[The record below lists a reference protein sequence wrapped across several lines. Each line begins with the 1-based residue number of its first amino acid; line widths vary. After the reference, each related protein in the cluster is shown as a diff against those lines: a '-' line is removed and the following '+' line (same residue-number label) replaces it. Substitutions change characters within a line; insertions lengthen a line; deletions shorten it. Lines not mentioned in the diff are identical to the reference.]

1 MTRRSSR
8 QKRKGGKLIVMTKEL
23 MRWNVCMYV
32 CDFAR
37 ILFIFSVLE
46 ENKLS
51 RYFWLFVGCCARA
64 RFQKN
69 NY

>member
-1 MTRRSSR
+1 
-8 QKRKGGKLIVMTKEL
+8 VMTKEL